1 MNCHNGEKYL
11 HESIKSIMSQ
21 IYKNWELIFFDN
33 QSKDSTTK
41 ILKKFNDK
49 RIKYFKSKK
58 FLNLYE
64 ARNLAISKAKGK
76 YICFCDYDDWWKK
89 DKLKKQ
95 INYVKK
101 NKKAYFVFSNLHIYN
116 EKTKKSFLYFKKMP
130 SGKITQTLLDEYRLG
145 ILSVFMH
152 KKLFQK
158 NKFNKRYNIIGDF
171 DFFLKLS
178 LKEKFYCIPEPL
190 AFYRHHDTN
199 FSKKTN
205 LFANEMDHWIKKN
218 SYKFKKL
225 NYSLKRFK
233 FNYYKLKLKQLIGWG
248 L

>member
-11 HESIKSIMSQ
+11 HKSIRSIITQ

-33 QSKDSTTK
+33 QSKDFTK
-41 ILKKFNDK
+41 NILKKFSDK

-76 YICFCDYDDWWKK
+76 YICFCDHDDWWKK

-101 NKKAYFVFSNLHIYN
+101 NKKANFVFSNLHIYN

-130 SGKITQTLLDEYRLG
+130 SGNFSGTLLSGNFVR
-145 ILSVFMH
+145 
-152 KKLFQK
+152 KK
-158 NKFNKRYNIIGDF
+158 
-171 DFFLKLS
+171 
-178 LKEKFYCIPEPL
+178 C
-190 AFYRHHDTN
+190 
-199 FSKKTN
+199 
-205 LFANEMDHWIKKN
+205 
-218 SYKFKKL
+218 
-225 NYSLKRFK
+225 
-233 FNYYKLKLKQLIGWG
+233 
-248 L
+248 